1 MNKVVEVQVLLTKM
15 RKFFLRIINNAV
27 KNEVLTSMH
36 GLYLVALNDG
46 EKTKGEMTKLLGFD
60 KANTTRMVDELESY
74 GYVTKT
80 IGKKSNTNLYALS
93 QKGKESALKI
103 ESALNEGLSKLTG
116 NIDEGEQEIFRNV
129 CLKIIQNLDDDG
141 KRKE

>member
-46 EKTKGEMTKLLGFD
+46 EKTKGEIVKICQKLF
-60 KANTTRMVDELESY
+60 TIFSFSY
-74 GYVTKT
+74 
-80 IGKKSNTNLYALS
+80 IILL
-93 QKGKESALKI
+93 SALF
-103 ESALNEGLSKLTG
+103 LL
-116 NIDEGEQEIFRNV
+116 
-129 CLKIIQNLDDDG
+129 
-141 KRKE
+141 